1 MSKVY
6 KTFVADEVKAEGEG
20 RLIRFRIT
28 TDAVDRERDILSPAG
43 WKLDNFL
50 KNPTVLWAHD
60 YRQPPIA
67 RAREIIATEHGLSSL
82 AEFPPKGTYAFA
94 DTVYDLLKG
103 GFLNATSVGFAP
115 LKHTYNEERRGVDYL
130 EQELLEFSVVP
141 VPANPEAL
149 VEARATGIDL
159 QPMKQ
164 WAKAVLDL
172 NLPDTFPEAL
182 VARVERL
189 EQVAQQTSEAIA
201 KQIEAMIRTAP
212 LHAGERAEHDD
223 CPMGDDC
230 PMKGKAGECD
240 REDCPMRPKG
250 LVLELEDVV
259 PDEFVLLMEDEIETL
274 QLDPA
279 ELRGA
284 LAHVVAE
291 EVRATLGRLRGR
303 VD

>member
-20 RLIRFRIT
+20 RTIRFRIT
-28 TDAVDRERDILSPAG
+28 TDAVDRERDILSPGG
-43 WKLDNFL
+43 WKLDSYL
-50 KNPTVLWAHD
+50 ANPVILWAHS
-60 YRQPPIA
+60 YQQPPIA
-67 RAREIIATEHGLSSL
+67 RALEIVSTEHGLSSL

-94 DTVYDLLKG
+94 DTIYDLLKG
-103 GFLNATSVGFAP
+103 GFLNAASVGFAP
-115 LKHTYNEERRGVDYL
+115 IKHAYNETRHGVDYS

-149 VEARATGIDL
+149 VEARAAGIDL
-159 QPMKQ
+159 EPMKQ

-189 EQVAQQTSEAIA
+189 EQATQQTSPEIMA
-201 KQIEAMIRTAP
+201 KQIEAMIRTAS
-212 LHAGERAEHDD
+212 LRVSERGEHDD

-250 LVLELEDVV
+250 LVLELEEIISEDA
-259 PDEFVLLMEDEIETL
+259 VLLIEDEIDTVE
-274 QLDPA
+274 LDPA

-291 EVRATLGRLRGR
+291 EVRAMRRR
-303 VD
+303 RRHR

>member
-20 RLIRFRIT
+20 RTIRFRIT

-115 LKHTYNEERRGVDYL
+115 LKHAYNEERRGVDYL

-189 EQVAQQTSEAIA
+189 EQVAQQTSEAMT
-201 KQIEAMIRTAP
+201 KQIETMFRTAS
-212 LHAGERAEHDD
+212 LRVGERGEHDD

-230 PMKGKAGECD
+230 PMKGQAGECD

-250 LVLELEDVV
+250 LVLELEEIISEDA
-259 PDEFVLLMEDEIETL
+259 VLLVEDETETVE
-274 QLDPA
+274 LDPA

>member
-20 RLIRFRIT
+20 RTIRFRIT

-149 VEARATGIDL
+149 VEARAAGIDL

-189 EQVAQQTSEAIA
+189 EQVAQQTSEAMT
-201 KQIEAMIRTAP
+201 KQIETMFRTAS
-212 LHAGERAEHDD
+212 LRVGERGEHDD

-230 PMKGKAGECD
+230 PMKGKAGECE

-250 LVLELEDVV
+250 LVLELEEIISEDA
-259 PDEFVLLMEDEIETL
+259 VLLVEDETETVE
-274 QLDPA
+274 LDPA